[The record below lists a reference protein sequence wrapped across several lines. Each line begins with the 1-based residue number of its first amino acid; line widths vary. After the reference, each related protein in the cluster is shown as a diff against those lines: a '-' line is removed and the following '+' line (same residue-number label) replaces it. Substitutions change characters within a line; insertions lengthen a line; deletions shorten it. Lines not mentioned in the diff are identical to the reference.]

1 MKIFTRINSEKR
13 KILSQK
19 VWIFMIFI
27 DTAKLSTINDIPVFS
42 PSKTARKNWVFFFF
56 NLYHPSVLSIFFYF
70 CQPTRL
76 KMISWW
82 NFNLFFLNK
91 SEVKHRFLCLRWMHF
106 YISVNCLFESFIR
119 FSTELFVYQRFICSF
134 GLYFEYFWHLHV
146 YFSHGILSV
155 CVVKFI
161 IYAYMYAHVY
171 ISPLLFAWLLGLCF
185 RKGFLTL
192 ILKFFHLYLF

>member
-1 MKIFTRINSEKR
+1 MTY
-13 KILSQK
+13 Q
-19 VWIFMIFI
+19 
-27 DTAKLSTINDIPVFS
+27 FS
-42 PSKTARKNWVFFFF
+42 VPQRLCERTGVFFFKSLPSQCII
-56 NLYHPSVLSIFFYF
+56 NLFYF

-106 YISVNCLFESFIR
+106 YLSVNSLFRSFIR
-119 FSTELFVYQRFICSF
+119 FSTELFVCQCFMCSF
-134 GLYFEYFWHLHV
+134 GLYFEYFWHLLV

-171 ISPLLFAWLLGLCF
+171 ISPSTFCMAS
-185 RKGFLTL
+185 GFV
-192 ILKFFHLYLF
+192 F